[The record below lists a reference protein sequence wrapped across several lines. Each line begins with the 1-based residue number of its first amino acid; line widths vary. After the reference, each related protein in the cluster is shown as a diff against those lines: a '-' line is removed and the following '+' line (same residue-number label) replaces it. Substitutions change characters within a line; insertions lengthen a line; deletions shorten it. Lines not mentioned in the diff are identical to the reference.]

1 MEIMSKK
8 FIEKK
13 AVSLLGA
20 LSRSFKSDRFR
31 SFIKSRIFDRH
42 FNWRRINLEC
52 KTEFGARIE
61 LRLPDSIQNSILLT
75 GVWEPLITRT
85 IQRDLQKGDVFI
97 DIGANIG
104 YYTLLASRIV
114 GASGKVYAF
123 EASPSIFK
131 RLERN
136 LAINRSTNVRI
147 QNIAISSHAGTCSIW
162 TAPEGNLGHSTIMDK
177 VALSDGHA
185 KEATVACDSIANLI
199 PPIDLFKARFI
210 KVDIEGA
217 ERMMMEGVKD
227 VLENFSEDT
236 EWIMELSPEFCP
248 NGTIDTNFIFN
259 IFTEAGYSCY
269 QIPRPDRVGDIVSD
283 NLIKL
288 ESAPTGRLNDVVF
301 SKNPDRSLE
310 IY

>member
-114 GASGKVYAF
+114 GASGKSMPSKPAP
-123 EASPSIFK
+123 ASS
-131 RLERN
+131 
-136 LAINRSTNVRI
+136 
-147 QNIAISSHAGTCSIW
+147 
-162 TAPEGNLGHSTIMDK
+162 
-177 VALSDGHA
+177 
-185 KEATVACDSIANLI
+185 
-199 PPIDLFKARFI
+199 
-210 KVDIEGA
+210 
-217 ERMMMEGVKD
+217 
-227 VLENFSEDT
+227 
-236 EWIMELSPEFCP
+236 
-248 NGTIDTNFIFN
+248 NG
-259 IFTEAGYSCY
+259 
-269 QIPRPDRVGDIVSD
+269 
-283 NLIKL
+283 
-288 ESAPTGRLNDVVF
+288 
-301 SKNPDRSLE
+301 
-310 IY
+310 